1 MSSMRAVDTSEGLWV
16 VIIACT
22 RFFPCSSFECSVKRA
37 YEVGLY
43 KSGLIRDFGSIDED
57 EDWL

>member
-1 MSSMRAVDTSEGLWV
+1 MRAVDTSEGLRV

-22 RFFPCSSFECSVKRA
+22 RFSPRSSFECTVKLA
-37 YEVGLY
+37 YEGGLY
-43 KSGLIRDFGSIDED
+43 KSGLIRDFGSIEED